1 MLFSTA
7 PFHLRLQTV
16 CCGDMQRLF
25 IHSPPASAGYLPR
38 GSQSDGGD
46 WAEPSFRTRIPPHP
60 ASPLPFHLYSEL
72 SRLKWSTHFRQ
83 EGQLLLLLVASSPWV
98 LQWFL
103 FLRFRNMSASVF
115 IWGCFS
121 TKFPNHG
128 TRRFHFT
135 WQYMKYKASYLFFF
149 FFLSVV
155 LSYLFHF
162 IWTKG
167 CVVVGA
173 QRSGSPGK
181 EVWHAFSGRAL

>member
-1 MLFSTA
+1 METCRGSS
-7 PFHLRLQTV
+7 
-16 CCGDMQRLF
+16 F
-25 IHSPPASAGYLPR
+25 IHLQPLQATYR
-38 GSQSDGGD
+38 GAVRVTGGD

-72 SRLKWSTHFRQ
+72 SRLKRSTHFRQ

-115 IWGCFS
+115 VWGCFS

-128 TRRFHFT
+128 TRQFHFT

-149 FFLSVV
+149 FFFLSVV

-162 IWTKG
+162 IWTKV

-173 QRSGSPGK
+173 QRFGSPGK
-181 EVWHAFSGRAL
+181 EVWHAFRGRAL